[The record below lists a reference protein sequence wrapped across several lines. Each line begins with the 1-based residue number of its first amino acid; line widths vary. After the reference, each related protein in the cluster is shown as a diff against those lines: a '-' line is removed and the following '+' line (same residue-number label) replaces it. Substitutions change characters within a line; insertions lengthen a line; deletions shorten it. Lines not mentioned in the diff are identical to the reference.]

1 MEGLGM
7 ASIEMT
13 SVKTRQLH
21 SSQKEALKKIVDFSG
36 ESIELD
42 IDEWLFDLTNIFSLM
57 KLNDETK
64 ILETMGKLTGL
75 TLQWH
80 QGNL

>member
-1 MEGLGM
+1 M